1 MYKVLYKWME
11 GFFLTVTD
19 RIATLK
25 ASGVISDEV
34 AGVSLKAV
42 DWLKNNHIDIE
53 SDNCQM
59 FVTHLA
65 MSLERIISGEPVEGI
80 PQEMMEEVRSSKG
93 YVAAMEFTHYLEQL
107 VGKQLPI
114 EERDYILLHLAVL
127 IEVSGRCD

>member
-1 MYKVLYKWME
+1 MDGGV
-11 GFFLTVTD
+11 FLTVTD

-25 ASGVISDEV
+25 TSGVISDEV

-65 MSLERIISGEPVEGI
+65 MSLERIVAGESVEGL
-80 PQEMMEEVRSSKG
+80 PQEMMEEVCSSKG

-107 VGKQLPI
+107 LGRQLPV

-127 IEVSGRCD
+127 IEVRGRCD